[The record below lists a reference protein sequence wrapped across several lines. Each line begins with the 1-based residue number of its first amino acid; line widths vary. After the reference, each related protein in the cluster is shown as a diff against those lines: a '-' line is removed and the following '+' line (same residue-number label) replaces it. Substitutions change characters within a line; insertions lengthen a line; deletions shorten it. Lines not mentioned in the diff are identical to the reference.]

1 MDVPGRRRCK
11 PGNLPE
17 TNTKERGEK
26 MRKTTLLKKLIL
38 DKEIL
43 VMPGAHD
50 ALSAKIIEMVGFKSV
65 TLGGYA
71 ASAASLAK
79 PDVSLL
85 SLTEYV
91 SIVRNIVEAV
101 DLPLFVDGDTGHGNV
116 TNVQRTVRLFE
127 SAGVAGLFIEDQVF
141 PKRCGHMEGKQIIPT
156 EEMLAKIKAAVD
168 ARIDPDLVIMARTDA
183 VATDGLDE
191 AIERG
196 NRYAEAGADLI
207 FVEAPTSR
215 EEMLRSNREIKA
227 PTNAIQIEGGKTPLL
242 TVKELEELGFNVV
255 VYPNVTVYA
264 TAWALRGL
272 WDGLRKNGSTKHWL
286 DKIIPFNEFN
296 TLIGLDRVR
305 ELESFYYKDL
315 FASLH
320 QRNK

>member
-1 MDVPGRRRCK
+1 MK
-11 PGNLPE
+11 
-17 TNTKERGEK
+17 
-26 MRKTTLLKKLIL
+26 KTSLLKKLIH

-50 ALSAKIIEMVGFKSV
+50 ALSAKIIEQVGFKAV
-65 TLGGYA
+65 TMGGYA
-71 ASAASLAK
+71 ASAASIAK

-91 SIVRNIVEAV
+91 GIVRNIVEAV

-127 SAGVAGLFIEDQVF
+127 NAGVAGLFIEDQVF

-156 EEMLAKIKAAVD
+156 MEMVAKIKAAVD
-168 ARIDPDLVIMARTDA
+168 ARVDQDLVIMARTDA
-183 VATDGLDE
+183 FATDGLDE

-215 EEMLRSNREIKA
+215 EDMLRANREIKA

-242 TVKELEELGFNVV
+242 AVKELEELGFNVV

-272 WDGLRKNGSTKHWL
+272 WEGLKKNGSTKHWL

-296 TLIGLDRVR
+296 TLIGLDKIR
-305 ELESFYYKDL
+305 ELESYYYKDL
-315 FASLH
+315 FECLR
-320 QRNK
+320 QQKR

>member
-1 MDVPGRRRCK
+1 MK
-11 PGNLPE
+11 
-17 TNTKERGEK
+17 
-26 MRKTTLLKKLIL
+26 KTSLLKKLIL

-50 ALSAKIIEMVGFKSV
+50 ALSAKIIEMVGFKAV
-65 TLGGYA
+65 TMGGYA

-91 SIVRNIVEAV
+91 NIVRNIVEAV

-127 SAGVAGLFIEDQVF
+127 NAGVAGLFIEDQVF

-156 EEMLAKIKAAVD
+156 MEMVAKIKAAVD
-168 ARIDPDLVIMARTDA
+168 ARVDQDLVIMARTDA
-183 VATDGLDE
+183 VATDGLNE

-215 EEMLRSNREIKA
+215 EDMLRTNREIKA

-242 TVKELEELGFNVV
+242 TTKELEELGFNVV

-272 WDGLRKNGSTKHWL
+272 WEGLKRDGSTKHWL

-296 TLIGLDRVR
+296 TLIGLDKVR

-315 FASLH
+315 FECL
-320 QRNK
+320 QQQKK

>member
-1 MDVPGRRRCK
+1 
-11 PGNLPE
+11 
-17 TNTKERGEK
+17 

-43 VMPGAHD
+43 VMPGAQD
-50 ALSAKIIEMVGFKSV
+50 ALSAKIIERAGFRAV

-71 ASAASLAK
+71 ASATSLAK
-79 PDVSLL
+79 PDVSIL
-85 SLTEYV
+85 SLTEYAN
-91 SIVRNIVEAV
+91 IVRNIVQAV
-101 DLPLFVDGDTGHGNV
+101 DLPVFVDGDTGHGNV
-116 TNVQRTVRLFE
+116 TNVQRTVQVFE
-127 SAGVAGLFIEDQVF
+127 NAGVAGLFIEDQVF

-156 EEMLAKIKAAVD
+156 DEMVAKVKAAVD
-168 ARIDPDLVIMARTDA
+168 ARVDPDLVIMARTDA
-183 VATDGLDE
+183 VAISGIDE

-215 EEMLRSNREIKA
+215 EDMLRSNREIKA

-255 VYPNVTVYA
+255 VYPNITVYA
-264 TAWALRGL
+264 TAWALKGL
-272 WDGLRKNGSTKHWL
+272 WEGLKKNGSTKHWL

-296 TLIGLDRVR
+296 TLIGLDKIR
-305 ELESFYYKDL
+305 EKESYYYKDIFEKL
-315 FASLH
+315 ACK
-320 QRNK
+320 R

>member
-1 MDVPGRRRCK
+1 MK
-11 PGNLPE
+11 
-17 TNTKERGEK
+17 
-26 MRKTTLLKKLIL
+26 KTSLLKKLIL

-50 ALSAKIIEMVGFKSV
+50 ALSAKIIEMAGFKAV

-79 PDVSLL
+79 PDVSIL

-91 SIVRNIVEAV
+91 NIARNIVQAV
-101 DLPLFVDGDTGHGNV
+101 DLPVFVDGDTGHGNV
-116 TNVQRTVRLFE
+116 TNVQRTVRVFE
-127 SAGVAGLFIEDQVF
+127 NAGVAGLFIEDQVF
-141 PKRCGHMEGKQIIPT
+141 PKRCGHMEGKQIIST
-156 EEMLAKIKAAVD
+156 EEMVAKVKAAVD
-168 ARIDPDLVIMARTDA
+168 ARVDEDLVIMARTDA
-183 VATDGLDE
+183 VAVSGLDE

-215 EEMLRSNREIKA
+215 EDMLRSNRQIKA

-255 VYPNVTVYA
+255 VYPNITVYA
-264 TAWALRGL
+264 TAWALKGL
-272 WDGLRKNGSTKHWL
+272 WEGLKKNGSTKHWI

-296 TLIGLDRVR
+296 TLIGLDKVR
-305 ELESFYYKDL
+305 EKESYYYKDIFEKL
-315 FASLH
+315 ACK
-320 QRNK
+320 R

>member
-1 MDVPGRRRCK
+1 MK
-11 PGNLPE
+11 
-17 TNTKERGEK
+17 
-26 MRKTTLLKKLIL
+26 KTSLLKKLIL

-50 ALSAKIIEMVGFKSV
+50 ALSAKIIEMVGFKAV
-65 TLGGYA
+65 TMGGYA

-91 SIVRNIVEAV
+91 NIVRNIVEAV

-127 SAGVAGLFIEDQVF
+127 NAGVAGLFIEDQVF

-156 EEMLAKIKAAVD
+156 MEMVAKIKAAVD
-168 ARIDPDLVIMARTDA
+168 VRVDQDLVIMARTDA
-183 VATDGLDE
+183 VATDGLNE

-215 EEMLRSNREIKA
+215 EDMLRTNREIKA

-242 TVKELEELGFNVV
+242 TTKELEELGFNVV

-272 WDGLRKNGSTKHWL
+272 WEGLKRDGSTKHWL

-296 TLIGLDRVR
+296 TLIGLDKVR

-315 FASLH
+315 FECL
-320 QRNK
+320 QQQKK